1 MVGIPVGVE
10 RVLTRLRANRRSG
23 QKGNVM
29 RLLLLAGTPE
39 SIEIGHALS
48 RDDRVSVTAS
58 LARASRAPLAMNA
71 PMRIGG
77 WGGAE
82 RFHDWM
88 RAENVGAV
96 LDVTHP
102 FAVSISGRTAAVCAD
117 LGVPYVQFLRPA
129 WTPGREDNWVFLNS
143 EREAASHVPDDAR
156 VLLTTGRR
164 KLEAFRSLGKRP
176 IFVRVRERG
185 MDAFPFEE
193 GAFIHRPVPL
203 PVINEVAGMRSL
215 GVDWIVAR
223 NSGGMGSMPV
233 IEAARHLGLPV
244 GMVRRPPQP
253 EVPRIRT
260 ISEAL
265 AWVRRRL

>member
-1 MVGIPVGVE
+1 
-10 RVLTRLRANRRSG
+10 
-23 QKGNVM
+23 M

-39 SIEIGHALS
+39 SVEIGHALS
-48 RDDRVSVTAS
+48 RDGRVSVTAS
-58 LARASRAPLAMNA
+58 MARASRAPLAMNV

-77 WGGAE
+77 WGGVD

-88 RAENVGAV
+88 TTENVGAV

-102 FAVSISGRTAAVCAD
+102 FAVSISSRTAAVCAD

-129 WTPGREDNWVFLNS
+129 WTPGRDDNWVFLNS
-143 EREAASHVPDDAR
+143 EEEAAGHVPDAAR
-156 VLLTTGRR
+156 VLLMTGRR
-164 KLEAFRSLGKRP
+164 RLEAFRALGKRP
-176 IFVRVRERG
+176 IFVRVRDRG
-185 MDAFPFEE
+185 SDPFPFEE
-193 GAFIHRPVPL
+193 GAFIHRPVQL
-203 PVINEVAGMRSL
+203 PVTNEIAGLRSL
-215 GVDWIVAR
+215 GVNWIVAR
-223 NSGGMGSMPV
+223 NSGGTGSMPV
-233 IEAARHLGLPV
+233 IEAAQRLGLPV